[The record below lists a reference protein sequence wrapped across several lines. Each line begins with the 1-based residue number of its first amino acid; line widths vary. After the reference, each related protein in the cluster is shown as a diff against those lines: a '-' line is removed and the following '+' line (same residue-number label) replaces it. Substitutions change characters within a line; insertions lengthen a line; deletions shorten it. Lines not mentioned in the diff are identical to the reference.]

1 MRGVL
6 VRKKA
11 IRGCDCDK
19 ETEEGKGYMIDMQ
32 SGKDH
37 NKPHFMYEQYM

>member
-1 MRGVL
+1 MEKKK
-6 VRKKA
+6 RKKK
-11 IRGCDCDK
+11 K